1 MFSVEKIN
9 KAYRLNESRID
20 VLKNISFSLKKG
32 EIAAIT
38 GPSGSGKS
46 TLLGVCAGLDRSDS
60 GKIIFDGVDITSLSE
75 DSLCRLRAEKI
86 GFIFQ
91 NFQLI
96 KTLTA
101 LDNVS
106 LPLVISSRLRRE
118 EIQNKA
124 VHLLDQVGLKNRAG
138 HYPSQLSGGEEQRVA
153 IARSFINEPAM
164 LFADEPTG
172 NLDSKN
178 GENIL
183 KLLLD
188 LNKKFQ
194 STLLLVTHD
203 PKVAGF
209 ANRIFQMEDGSLAAK
224 KQASK
229 KKK

>member
-75 DSLCRLRAEKI
+75 DSLCKLRAEKI

-106 LPLVISSRLRRE
+106 LPLVISSKLKRE

-224 KQASK
+224 KQTSK

>member
-106 LPLVISSRLRRE
+106 LPLVISSKLKRE

-224 KQASK
+224 KQTSK